1 MPSLRPAL
9 ASGYTLIL
17 PPGRL
22 RLDARSEDGTGE
34 LDRELD
40 RVLASV
46 PRDSYSPLVS
56 QVRKQAHAVLD
67 RARIAGA
74 LDLYLPLGG
83 GHRTAVPASFLV
95 SMVQLQDTP
104 PDGEEGPE
112 ATSTKIAAML
122 ASRMTQGAIREMQ
135 AGIAVRSRRVIAAE
149 GESSWAGT
157 RVDYHWPMPSQP
169 RKWALAS
176 FTTIGAGRPDDD
188 VAELL
193 VGLFDAIMLTWR
205 WQPGLVI

>member
-17 PPGRL
+17 PPGWL
-22 RLDARSEDGTGE
+22 RLDARSEDATG
-34 LDRELD
+34 ELD

-83 GHRTAVPASFLV
+83 RHRTAVPASFLV
-95 SMVQLQDTP
+95 SMVQAP
-104 PDGEEGPE
+104 GHAAGWRRGP
-112 ATSTKIAAML
+112 
-122 ASRMTQGAIREMQ
+122 
-135 AGIAVRSRRVIAAE
+135 
-149 GESSWAGT
+149 
-157 RVDYHWPMPSQP
+157 
-169 RKWALAS
+169 
-176 FTTIGAGRPDDD
+176 
-188 VAELL
+188 
-193 VGLFDAIMLTWR
+193 
-205 WQPGLVI
+205 